1 MIEKIPYLKCIIQE
15 SLLNG
20 IIVKFDSFYF
30 GYPSHD
36 CLVNE
41 KDVKRLEGN
50 DGLVKLTG
58 VSEIN
63 KTDSDSMKLKFE
75 NYKNYLF
82 VQMNN
87 LLEHGSTPF
96 LVPKNNVVYL

>member
-1 MIEKIPYLKCIIQE
+1 
-15 SLLNG
+15 
-20 IIVKFDSFYF
+20 
-30 GYPSHD
+30 
-36 CLVNE
+36 
-41 KDVKRLEGN
+41 
-50 DGLVKLTG
+50 LVKLTG

-87 LLEHGSTPF
+87 LLEHGNTPF